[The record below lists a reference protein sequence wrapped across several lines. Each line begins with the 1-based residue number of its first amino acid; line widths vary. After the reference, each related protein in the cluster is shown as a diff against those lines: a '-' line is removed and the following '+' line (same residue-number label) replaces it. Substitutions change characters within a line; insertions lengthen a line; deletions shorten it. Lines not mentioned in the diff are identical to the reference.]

1 MMHTFQVFRAPT
13 GGRPSRDPD
22 ELREAVEKRGEVC
35 LCTDI
40 NGEIQ
45 RFFHLAEDNKK
56 CTWGKN
62 RGKK

>member
-13 GGRPSRDPD
+13 GGRPSCDPD

-45 RFFHLAEDNKK
+45 RFFI
-56 CTWGKN
+56 
-62 RGKK
+62 